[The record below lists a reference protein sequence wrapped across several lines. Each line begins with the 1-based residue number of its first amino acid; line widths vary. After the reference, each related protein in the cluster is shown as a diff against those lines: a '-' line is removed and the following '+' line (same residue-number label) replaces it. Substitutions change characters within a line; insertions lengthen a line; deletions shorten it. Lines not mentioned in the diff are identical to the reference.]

1 MRRSE
6 QPRVRWV
13 GVSGPPTAPA
23 ALQSR
28 RPHALREAGTL
39 HGYRLVAVRT
49 LWTALTIFVL
59 GLFVASVPAL
69 YVRQLTPTPAVRA
82 GLDQLGGP
90 VGLYAG
96 YWSAVLVAFAVLCVT
111 VGGVI
116 VWRRPRDGMA
126 WFVALFLIV
135 LGAANAPSIEALVWY
150 RPAMAG
156 AATAAFFLLW
166 SCLILFLFL
175 FPDGRLVPRWAWLPA
190 TAAIAAAVGRG
201 SLAGPPSD
209 AAFFALLAGL
219 LAGLAAQVYRY
230 RRVSTFQQRQ
240 QTKWVTVAAAAAVAV
255 QVVFPLLEG
264 VLGLTRP
271 GPGALVV
278 DLANVTGVTAG
289 FALIPLAVGVAVLRY
304 RLWDVD
310 VVINRTLVYGG
321 LTAGLLAVYVA
332 IVGGLGELVWAR
344 GDLGLSLLAAGVV
357 ALLFA
362 QLRDRLQRG
371 VNRLMYGQRD
381 EPYQVLS
388 ELGRRLEATLVPEA
402 VLPAIVET
410 VAGALKLPYAA
421 IALQRDGAVQTAV
434 ATGTPVA
441 DPLRLP
447 LVHQHERVGE
457 LVVAPRSPT
466 ETFSPA
472 DRALLTDLA
481 RQASAAAHAVGLTG
495 ELQRSRERLV
505 TAREEERRRMR
516 RDLHDGLGPALASM
530 TLQAE
535 AARELLDREP
545 DQAGRL
551 LADLTAQLQASTA
564 DIRRLVYDLRP
575 PALDDLGLVGALR
588 THLARVESA
597 TLRTVL
603 EAPGELPALP
613 AAVEVAAYRIAQEA
627 VANMVHHAQARCC
640 TVRLALDEEAALVVE
655 VTDDGVGIA
664 AAPPAGVGLRS
675 MRERAA
681 ELGGACV
688 VSARPEGGTRVRA
701 SLPTQLAASGASG

>member
-1 MRRSE
+1 M
-6 QPRVRWV
+6 
-13 GVSGPPTAPA
+13 
-23 ALQSR
+23 
-28 RPHALREAGTL
+28 REAGGL

-69 YVRQLTPTPAVRA
+69 YARQLTPTPVVRA
-82 GLDQLGGP
+82 GLDQLGVP

-96 YWSAVLVAFAVLCVT
+96 YWSAVLVGFAALCVT

-135 LGAANAPSIEALVWY
+135 LGVANAPSMEALVWY
-150 RPAMAG
+150 RSAMAG

-175 FPDGRLVPRWAWLPA
+175 FPDGRLVPGWAWLPA
-190 TAAIAAAVGRG
+190 TAAIAAAVVGRG
-201 SLAGPPSD
+201 SLAGSPSD
-209 AAFFALLAGL
+209 TAFFALLAGL

-240 QTKWVTVAAAAAVAV
+240 QTKWVTVAAAAAMVA
-255 QVVFPLLEG
+255 QLAFPLLEG
-264 VLGLTRP
+264 VPVLTRP
-271 GPGALVV
+271 GPGALVL
-278 DLANVTGVTAG
+278 DLVGVTGVTVSY
-289 FALIPLAVGVAVLRY
+289 ALIPLAVGVAVLRY

-310 VVINRTLVYGG
+310 VVVNRTLVYGG

-332 IVGGLGELVWAR
+332 IVGGLGGLVWVR

-701 SLPTQLAASGASG
+701 SLPTQLGASGASG